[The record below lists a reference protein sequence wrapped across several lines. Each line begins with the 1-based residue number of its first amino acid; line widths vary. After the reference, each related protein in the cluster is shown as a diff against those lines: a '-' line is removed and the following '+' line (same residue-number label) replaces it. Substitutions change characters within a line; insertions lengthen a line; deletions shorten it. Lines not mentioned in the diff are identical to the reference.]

1 MLGMGWKGQR
11 VGEPGGQAGG
21 VWEIS
26 DGVLFCVPATR
37 QGCVEKIAAWLR
49 KNVLVV
55 AAAALGIAFVE
66 VRGTLG
72 HLGTR
77 GSGRVL
83 SRGLVCGGEP
93 WLSLGSLSCLPDS
106 SSPPSLSV
114 LLDPGYCLSMLS
126 CEEHPKWL

>member
-1 MLGMGWKGQR
+1 MKGT
-11 VGEPGGQAGG
+11 EGGGARWAGSG

-26 DGVLFCVPATR
+26 DRVLSCVPATR

-55 AAAALGIAFVE
+55 AAAALGLAFVE
-66 VRGTLG
+66 VRGTLE

-93 WLSLGSLSCLPDS
+93 WLSLGSL
-106 SSPPSLSV
+106 
-114 LLDPGYCLSMLS
+114 G
-126 CEEHPKWL
+126 

>member
-1 MLGMGWKGQR
+1 MVLGFHSWRWGRGFGAWR
-11 VGEPGGQAGG
+11 G

-26 DGVLFCVPATR
+26 DRVLSCVPATR

-93 WLSLGSLSCLPDS
+93 WLSLGSLGWVSILP
-106 SSPPSLSV
+106 P
-114 LLDPGYCLSMLS
+114 
-126 CEEHPKWL
+126 